1 MIAPSKTKG
10 KEKTNSTRGK
20 IVLIRALYSVG
31 IFLMLSALIFIC
43 TQSNKDAEPEAK
55 ESTKNNLITEVDP
68 APAQETETVVTAEEE
83 QKTPSKAEIFAEK
96 VAAITEDTPI
106 EEFPEGVHRAG
117 ILMLNGK
124 QITPRKL
131 FKTRCENYLAAFLTI
146 KPGDRIIEM
155 PLSKDF
161 DMEFVQ
167 SMHTKI
173 EITEDD
179 TEEEAEIKRQMIA
192 LKEDLKQFLKEG
204 GSIRELVI
212 EERKNL
218 NRIADMKD
226 MFQHGL
232 SDLQKSGAS
241 IEDIQDYLEASKLML
256 EKEGSTPLHINK
268 KLRAQLEEY
277 YDSQANK

>member
-1 MIAPSKTKG
+1 MIAPPKT
-10 KEKTNSTRGK
+10 
-20 IVLIRALYSVG
+20 
-31 IFLMLSALIFIC
+31 
-43 TQSNKDAEPEAK
+43 K
-55 ESTKNNLITEVDP
+55 ESTRCRKATTPLLRVLCCVMILLLVSVLVYICIQSDKDTEPESEESTSKHLIAEVDP
-68 APAQETETVVTAEEE
+68 ASAPETVVAKEEE
-83 QKTPSKAEIFAEK
+83 EKLPSKAEIFAEK

-167 SMHTKI
+167 SMHNKI
-173 EITEDD
+173 EISDDD

-192 LKEDLKQFLKEG
+192 LKEDLKQVLKDG

-218 NRIADMKD
+218 NRVADMKD

-256 EKEGSTPLHINK
+256 EKEGSTPLHINR